1 MINESKI
8 NRVQNK
14 LKSFISQ
21 LEKEEN
27 IKINFGNIRYN
38 SAFYTTSIKVTSLE
52 KSEKVSNVL
61 EGVCKKFGFTQNII
75 GMKFN
80 YNNDVYEII
89 DIKTRSPKYPII
101 AKSSDGRQWKF
112 SPSRIK
118 ILIGGD
124 KIVNRNAN
132 LDKLI
137 D

>member
-14 LKSFISQ
+14 LKSLISQ

-80 YNNDVYEII
+80 YKNDVYEVI

-112 SPSRIK
+112 SPDRIK

-124 KIVNRNAN
+124 KIINRNAN